1 MTPAAV
7 SLRIRNLEAELVAP
21 LFLRSGPRIIP
32 TDAGTALALRINA
45 ALTDLGDAVQ
55 ACREAPARV
64 RITAVPTLASRWLAD
79 ALTEYHRINPTV
91 DVTVD
96 STDLV
101 RPLGSFDLSLRHG
114 PGKWTGLCAQR
125 IFGSDVTPMLAPSRA
140 DQVRTCEDL
149 ARLPLVP
156 DRRWDEWFEKFGTGP
171 DRVTFTVDYP
181 SQELAAAAVV
191 AGAGA
196 ALLSPVLFA
205 PLLQEGKLVRPFKR
219 VLNAGDSYFVTI
231 AESERRSFVLELRD
245 FLVAHAKGRH

>member
-1 MTPAAV
+1 MLNESVPTKLPPLELLRFLEACVRHQNMTRAARELGVTPAAV

-140 DQVRTCEDL
+140 DQVRYL
-149 ARLPLVP
+149 
-156 DRRWDEWFEKFGTGP
+156 
-171 DRVTFTVDYP
+171 
-181 SQELAAAAVV
+181 
-191 AGAGA
+191 
-196 ALLSPVLFA
+196 
-205 PLLQEGKLVRPFKR
+205 
-219 VLNAGDSYFVTI
+219 
-231 AESERRSFVLELRD
+231 
-245 FLVAHAKGRH
+245 